1 MNDDYPLC
9 YGMKRKR
16 MEWMNYKGPQNELDG
31 PQNSIVTFLSHNV
44 AFFFREFLRESYIIF
59 TWNLIFLL
67 KYIKK

>member
-1 MNDDYPLC
+1 
-9 YGMKRKR
+9 
-16 MEWMNYKGPQNELDG
+16 MNYKGPQNELDG